1 MKKKISIIGFGYNVK
16 KNIIPAIK
24 KSKKLEI
31 DKIFLKNNKFIN
43 KNFKKYNFQ
52 SINNLKNIKKKSW
65 FYISTPI
72 SSHYSIVKKLINL
85 DANIICE
92 KPLTDSSLKTKILLN
107 LLKSKPKINLI
118 EVEMYKFHKFY
129 SYFKKIIKKN
139 MKKIINIDLIFKV
152 PDIDK
157 KNSIYSKKKS
167 GGALLSLGFYPVSTA
182 IDILGYPKN
191 IISNIKFSSNKNI
204 DVEGNFCFNYRKIV
218 CNGYWA
224 LGSNYEN
231 KARVLFKNKTS
242 FVFNMFY
249 AKNEFVNCSVNQINS
264 KNKIIKNFKI
274 GKDNQFLNMITNCI
288 YNKKKKHNISNSNL
302 QVVKLLE
309 VIKKNS

>member
-302 QVVKLLE
+302 QVIKILE

>member
-157 KNSIYSKKKS
+157 KNSIYTKKKS

-204 DVEGNFCFNYRKIV
+204 DIEGNFCFNYRKIV

-302 QVVKLLE
+302 QVIKLLE

>member
-302 QVVKLLE
+302 QVIKLLE

>member
-16 KNIIPAIK
+16 KNIIPALK
-24 KSKKLEI
+24 KSKRLEI
-31 DKIFLKNNKFIN
+31 DKIFVKNNKFLN

-72 SSHYSIVKKLINL
+72 SSHYCIVKKLINL
-85 DANIICE
+85 EANIICE

-107 LLKSKPKINLI
+107 SLKNKPKINLI

-129 SYFKKIIKKN
+129 SYFIKIIKKN
-139 MKKIINIDLIFKV
+139 MNKIVNIDLIFKV

-242 FVFNMFY
+242 LVFNMFY
-249 AKNEFVNCSVNQINS
+249 AKNESVNCTVNQINS

-302 QVVKLLE
+302 QVIKLLE
-309 VIKKNS
+309 IIKKNS

>member
-1 MKKKISIIGFGYNVK
+1 
-16 KNIIPAIK
+16 
-24 KSKKLEI
+24 
-31 DKIFLKNNKFIN
+31 
-43 KNFKKYNFQ
+43 
-52 SINNLKNIKKKSW
+52 
-65 FYISTPI
+65 
-72 SSHYSIVKKLINL
+72 
-85 DANIICE
+85 
-92 KPLTDSSLKTKILLN
+92 
-107 LLKSKPKINLI
+107 
-118 EVEMYKFHKFY
+118 MYKFHKFY

-191 IISNIKFSSNKNI
+191 IISNIKFSSKKNI
-204 DVEGNFCFNYRKIV
+204 DVEGSFCFNYRKIV

-224 LGSNYEN
+224 LGSDYEN

-242 FVFNMFY
+242 LVFNMFY

-264 KNKIIKNFKI
+264 KNKIIKKFKI

-302 QVVKLLE
+302 QVIKLLE

>member
-16 KNIIPAIK
+16 KNILPAIK
-24 KSKKLEI
+24 KSKRLEI
-31 DKIFLKNNKFIN
+31 DKIFVKNNKFIN
-43 KNFKKYNFQ
+43 KNFTKYNFQ
-52 SINNLKNIKKKSW
+52 SINKLKNIKKKSW

-72 SSHYSIVKKLINL
+72 GTHYRIVKKLINL
-85 DANIICE
+85 EANIICE

-107 LLKSKPKINLI
+107 LIKNKPKINLI
-118 EVEMYKFHKFY
+118 EVEMYKFHKLY

-139 MKKIINIDLIFKV
+139 MKKIINIDFIFKV

-157 KNSIYSKKKS
+157 KNSIYFKNKY

-191 IISNIKFSSNKNI
+191 IFSNIKFSSKKNI
-204 DVEGNFCFNYRKIV
+204 DVEGSFCFNYPKIV

-231 KARVLFKNKTS
+231 KAIVLFKNKTS
-242 FVFNMFY
+242 LVFNMFY
-249 AKNEFVNCSVNQINS
+249 AKNEFVNCTVNQINS
-264 KNKIIKNFKI
+264 KSKIIKNFKI

-288 YNKKKKHNISNSNL
+288 YSKTKKHNISNSNL
-302 QVVKLLE
+302 QVIKLLE
-309 VIKKNS
+309 VIKKNL